1 MDTEVARGCTHK
13 LKRNEAIELVKSHVD
28 SRNLVNHM
36 IATGAVMRSLAEK
49 LGHDA
54 ELWEVA
60 GILHDYDYPETKDTP
75 QKHGVISVQLLK
87 EHDLP
92 QDVYDAILAHCDKKP
107 RVKPI
112 EKAIYAAD
120 PTTGFVVA
128 AALIRPEKK
137 LEPLDVKF
145 LTKKFKQRAFAKG
158 ASREQMQTCSEIG
171 LNLEEF
177 FGLAL
182 DAMKGIHEEIGL

>member
-1 MDTEVARGCTHK
+1 M
-13 LKRNEAIELVKSHVD
+13 KRSEAIELVKAHVE

-36 IATGAVMRSLAEK
+36 IATGAVMRSLAKK
-49 LGHDA
+49 LGYDS
-54 ELWEVA
+54 ELWEIA

-75 QKHGVISVQLLK
+75 EKHGVISVQLLK
-87 EHDLP
+87 DHDLP
-92 QDVYDAILAHCDKKP
+92 QDVYDAILAHCGKKT
-107 RVKPI
+107 REKPI

-120 PTTGFVVA
+120 PTTGFIVA

-137 LEPLDVKF
+137 LEPLNVEF
-145 LTKKFKQRAFAKG
+145 LMKKFKQKAFARG

-171 LNLEEF
+171 LDLKEF
-177 FGLAL
+177 LGLAL

>member
-1 MDTEVARGCTHK
+1 M
-13 LKRNEAIELVKSHVD
+13 KRSEAIELVRAHVE

-36 IATGAVMRSLAEK
+36 IATGAVMRSLAKK
-49 LGHDA
+49 LGYDS

-75 QKHGVISVQLLK
+75 EKHGVISVQLLK
-87 EHDLP
+87 DYDLP
-92 QDVYDAILAHCDKKP
+92 QDVYDAILAHCDKKT
-107 RVKPI
+107 REKPI

-120 PTTGFVVA
+120 PTTGFIVA

-137 LEPLDVKF
+137 LEPLNVEF
-145 LTKKFKQRAFAKG
+145 LMKKFKQKAFAKG

-171 LNLEEF
+171 LDLKEF
-177 FGLAL
+177 LGLAL